1 MTKLRVREKQVVEE
15 LRKIKEDR
23 DAIVEKLVKEI
34 IVLKAKDLLTK
45 KLAIEEYKSSYDF

>member
-1 MTKLRVREKQVVEE
+1 MTELRVREKQVVEE

-34 IVLKAKDLLTK
+34 IVLKAKELLAK